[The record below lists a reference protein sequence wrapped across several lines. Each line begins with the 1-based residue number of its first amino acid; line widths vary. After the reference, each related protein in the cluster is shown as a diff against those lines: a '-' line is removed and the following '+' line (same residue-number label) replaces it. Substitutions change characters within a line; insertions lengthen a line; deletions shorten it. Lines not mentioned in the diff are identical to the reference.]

1 MIMKFEG
8 FLSRFTVN
16 NDRDYNNT
24 GTKFKKFGYKGV
36 SVGLQPGVSVSK
48 ELTNGVLDMMIE
60 ISRGYYLV
68 YNQCEIYKK
77 RYLHDNSAYHYHLK
91 FRISDMNG
99 DSEYGTEPGRVP
111 FDILAEIKS
120 KCKKVFGGLQFDF
133 EDFDDRGYVLID
145 VIYKL

>member
-16 NDRDYNNT
+16 NDIDYNNT
-24 GTKFKKFGYKGV
+24 GTKFKKFDYKGI

-48 ELTNGVLDMMIE
+48 ELTNDVLDMMIE
-60 ISRGYYLV
+60 IAKGHYLV

-77 RYLHDNSAYHYHLK
+77 SYMYDKGSHHYHLK
-91 FRISDMNG
+91 FRISDISGN
-99 DSEYGTEPGRVP
+99 SEYGTEPGRLP
-111 FDILAEIKS
+111 FDILDEIKL
-120 KCKKVFGGLQFDF
+120 KCEKVFGELQFDF